1 MKQALILKKILRLL
15 QSIKLGIQAAI
26 AGSARRFDN
35 RTLLLVGILA
45 SSFALF
51 SFAVDTLAPEKNK
64 SNNDKILKMRLSGPP
79 PSADIVIVDIDERS
93 IALLAP
99 KHGNW
104 PWPRDVL
111 ADGVQKLA
119 DLGARSIL
127 FNVLMSDPDRR
138 HADADAAMDVTAS
151 MVRQLAFPL
160 VRLNPANDAMS
171 ALTVDK
177 LPGARITA
185 AGNAPSAPSAPTIA
199 AIIPAFA
206 SMQDR
211 MGVANQAPDADGIV
225 RRYPLTWSEDGYTLP
240 SIVSMSLLAGG
251 LQSADLPQ
259 KMTLNWRNKKGT
271 YQRISFADLLQLDA
285 AAPQAQMLKNA
296 FVVLGVS
303 APGIGQIKPTA
314 VSAMQDDSEIMAT
327 AVDDAAHKTY
337 FRTVPRW
344 VLLIISIASVWGL
357 VWLGINRV
365 APDKINRSF
374 LLLQLGLGGITLLA
388 ASYTYYLIDL
398 SESMS
403 FALAVFAAVKLIRTM
418 SDNSARAKPG
428 YRKSDIAP
436 DTNTLILAGFRR
448 SAVGIKTSRQWE
460 NAVLKIAG
468 MRHVIRIDDLYGG
481 QSFVV
486 SVFADYQALIILSSE
501 SKKKDILSVFGS
513 GDQNSLHLMEVALPD
528 GTDIGSEKFKA
539 WLAGWLA
546 RNCAAI
552 YADSMP
558 T

>member
-1 MKQALILKKILRLL
+1 M
-15 QSIKLGIQAAI
+15 
-26 AGSARRFDN
+26 
-35 RTLLLVGILA
+35 VGILA

-51 SFAVDTLAPEKNK
+51 SFAVDTLAPGKTK

-104 PWPRDVL
+104 PWPRDIL

-138 HADADAAMDVTAS
+138 HADADAAMNVTAS

-185 AGNAPSAPSAPTIA
+185 AGTSPTIA
-199 AIIPAFA
+199 AIIPTFA

-225 RRYPLTWSEDGYTLP
+225 RRYPLTWSENGYTLP

-259 KMTLNWRNKKGT
+259 KMTLNWRNKKGS
-271 YQRISFADLLQLDA
+271 YKRISFADLLQLDA
-285 AAPQAQMLKNA
+285 AAPQVQMLKNA

-314 VSAMQDDSEIMAT
+314 VNAMQDDSEIMAT
-327 AVDDAAHKTY
+327 AVDDAVHKSY

-344 VLLIISIASVWGL
+344 ILLIISIASVWGL

-403 FALAVFAAVKLIRTM
+403 FALAVFAAVKLVRTM

-486 SVFADYQALIILSSE
+486 SVFADYQALIILTSD

-513 GDQNSLHLMEVALPD
+513 GDQTSLHLMELALPD
-528 GTDIGSEKFKA
+528 GTDIGSEQFKA
-539 WLAGWLA
+539 WLAGRIA
-546 RNCAAI
+546 NNCAAI
-552 YADSMP
+552 YADP
-558 T
+558 APA